1 MAHNPVKSVLQF
13 IYSMLVMAF
22 ESLVLAY
29 KQVIRK
35 PQKNIGIILGIALG
49 VALLAGVVVGIDSLK
64 AGWKEGF
71 LHSLGNGDAYIYYS
85 EETQAELFDHS
96 FYEFLSEEL
105 NDDVLLGTV
114 AMTERLELYGSIYF
128 DEEGTL
134 QPGVILKGINPNE
147 TGFEDFYKHSDK
159 SEKLFLSDLEAD
171 QVFIGSALALEMK
184 VEKGDVVSVSY
195 SQGNVSGYGEFTI
208 LDIYDEDKGKGREAF
223 GMSVSISLERLQEL
237 LNEANVALGG
247 NSDIF
252 TNQINKISI
261 NFDSEYHEDSMLQD
275 QAFEKVLES
284 LLSYSEANGLIP
296 VLPPSITNELFIKY
310 VWHMSKDRVNTIEM
324 IDDVMD
330 SMVQMM
336 NVFGTLIIAAGL
348 LVIVNIQL
356 MSIEEKENQTGVL
369 RAIGTRK
376 GVIIFSSLIENT
388 FLGVIASG
396 IGLLGGIAY
405 GWFLEWVFAY
415 SFGFSDE
422 DLPLIITQE
431 TLVLCFISGLSLAII
446 SGIYPSIKAS
456 RVNIVDVLRG
466 IDRPAAKKLGKKSIY
481 FGAILSILSAIWYYS
496 LDVPSLLEG
505 KEAFRDLE
513 DVEAM
518 YLPILLFVTGI
529 ALLSSYFGSRKISL
543 NTLSI
548 FMIAWPLFNV
558 FFVFDWLQT
567 GNGGMLWITYI
578 IMSLIIGNVLLMGLN
593 LDVFAAL
600 GEKIVG
606 RIPRLRATGMV
617 AFRQMSSN
625 KTRSTLTFAL
635 FATILSMNI
644 FFAAWNYSARYG
656 LDEGV
661 NAISGN
667 TDLIVSITSPV
678 TKDVRTDWR
687 LEQNITGITTA
698 RSVTISSGYSYLDHD
713 KDDPTWKPS
722 ITNDTEAE
730 IIYPTSIISVENNT
744 FWSDDIPNLDNWV
757 FQYDLYNN
765 KSEEYEDGVEYPE
778 DEMATVE
785 DHDVWKALAENIYVT
800 TANPD
805 NPLENITIPIIL
817 PSLIFEM
824 DQATYSIEILKD
836 VGDVIYLE
844 AMNGS
849 LVPFYIA
856 AIVAQNPLIDFL
868 GFNEYGPSLGNGFF
882 VAAEQAADLKVFAGG
897 LFDLD
902 NYILIESEHPLKSDA
917 NGNLARNIESWA
929 NSASSEYRATYGM
942 HSLYVVEV
950 YDIYE
955 LQLEGQY
962 RFFNFLQTFIS
973 LGFVV
978 GILGLMVVSLRAVS
992 ERKREIGMLRAI
1004 GYKKLDVI
1012 LAVLFEL
1019 ITLSIIGWLIGMFN
1033 GLIVAER
1040 LVNINYGDLADF
1052 LIPWWPHIAIY
1063 SAITFGASLVAA
1075 IVPGWLASRI
1085 PPSEALRYQG

>member
-1 MAHNPVKSVLQF
+1 
-13 IYSMLVMAF
+13 
-22 ESLVLAY
+22 
-29 KQVIRK
+29 
-35 PQKNIGIILGIALG
+35 
-49 VALLAGVVVGIDSLK
+49 IDP
-64 AGWKEGF
+64 
-71 LHSLGNGDAYIYYS
+71 
-85 EETQAELFDHS
+85 
-96 FYEFLSEEL
+96 
-105 NDDVLLGTV
+105 
-114 AMTERLELYGSIYF
+114 
-128 DEEGTL
+128 DEA
-134 QPGVILKGINPNE
+134 
-147 TGFEDFYKHSDK
+147 GFEDFYKHSDK
-159 SEKLFLSDLEAD
+159 SEELYLSNLAANE
-171 QVFIGSALALEMK
+171 VFIGSALAVEMK
-184 VEKGDVVSVSY
+184 VVKGDIIAVSY
-195 SQGNVSGYGEFTI
+195 SQGNVSGYSEFTI
-208 LDIYDEDKGKGREAF
+208 RDIYDEDKGKGREAF
-223 GMSVSISLERLQEL
+223 GMSVSISLEKLQEL

-247 NSDIF
+247 SADLF
-252 TNQINKISI
+252 TNKINKISV
-261 NFDSEYHEDSMLQD
+261 NFNSEYHEDGLLQD
-275 QAFEKVLES
+275 QAFEKVKERLFD
-284 LLSYSEANGLIP
+284 YSDTNGLIP
-296 VLPPSITNELFIKY
+296 ILPPSISDEQFIEY
-310 VWHMSKDRVNTIEM
+310 VWHMAQERVDTIEM

-388 FLGVIASG
+388 FLGMIASF

-422 DLPLIITQE
+422 DLPLIITQD
-431 TLVLCFISGLSLAII
+431 TLVLCFVSGLLLAII

-466 IDRPAAKKLGKKSIY
+466 IDRPAAKKLGRKSIY
-481 FGAILSILSAIWYYS
+481 FGALLSVLSALWYYS
-496 LDVPSLLEG
+496 LDVPSLLKG

-518 YLPILLFVTGI
+518 YLPVLLFVTGV

-543 NTLSI
+543 NVLSL
-548 FMIAWPLFNV
+548 FMLAWPLFNI
-558 FFVFDWLQT
+558 FYVFDWLET
-567 GNGGMLWITYI
+567 GQGGMLWITYI

-606 RIPRLRATGMV
+606 LIPRLRATGMV

-661 NAISGN
+661 NELSGN

-678 TKDVRTDWR
+678 SKDVRTDWR
-687 LEQNITGITTA
+687 LEQNFAEITTA
-698 RSVTISSGYSYLDHD
+698 RSVSISSGYSYLDHD
-713 KDDPTWKPS
+713 KDNPTWKPS

-730 IIYPTSIISVENNT
+730 IIYPTSFISIENNT
-744 FWSDDIPNLDNWV
+744 FWSEDIPSLDNWV
-757 FQYDLYNN
+757 FQYDLFNN

-778 DEMATVE
+778 DEMATEE
-785 DHDVWKALAENIYVT
+785 DHVVWKALAENTYVT

-805 NPLENITIPIIL
+805 NPSEMITIPIIL
-817 PSLIFEM
+817 PSMIFEM
-824 DQATYSIEILKD
+824 DQATYSVKMLKE

-844 AMNGS
+844 AKNGS
-849 LVPFYIA
+849 LMPFYIA
-856 AIVAQNPLIDFL
+856 AIVNSNPLIDFL
-868 GFNEYGPSLGNGFF
+868 GFNEYGPTLGNGFF
-882 VAAEQAADLKVFAGG
+882 VASEQAAELKVFDDG

-917 NGNLARNIESWA
+917 NGELAREIESWA
-929 NSASSEYRATYGM
+929 NSASSEYRAVYGM

-1063 SAITFGASLVAA
+1063 SAITFGASFVAA
-1075 IVPGWLASRI
+1075 IIPGWLASKI